1 MTAYV
6 QDSTFLTRRGA
17 VLLAIIGLH
26 VFVIWALASGL
37 ARRAMELVAPPI
49 TADIVED
56 IKKQDL
62 PPPPPPPELERPPVE
77 VPPPDVTIDV
87 PVETASTAIVDV
99 TDKPVARPPPTPRPS
114 TPGTPLGLGKGFPNS
129 DEFYPSGA
137 RRLGQEGVATVAV
150 CVGPDGKLSKE
161 PAVEKS
167 SGTASLD
174 EAALKLVR
182 AGSGRF
188 KAATAE
194 GKPIES
200 CGKLPI
206 RFTLK

>member
-1 MTAYV
+1 M
-6 QDSTFLTRRGA
+6 TRRGA
-17 VLLAIIGLH
+17 VLVGIIGLH

-62 PPPPPPPELERPPVE
+62 PPPPPPPELEHPPVE
-77 VPPPDVTIDV
+77 VPPPDVTIDM
-87 PVETASTAIVDV
+87 PVETTSTAIVDV
-99 TDKPVARPPPTPRPS
+99 TDKPVVRPPPMPRPS
-114 TPGTPLGLGKGFPNS
+114 VPGTPLGQGRGFPNS
-129 DEFYPSGA
+129 EDYYPSGA
-137 RRLGQEGVATVAV
+137 RRLGQEGISTVAV

-161 PAVEKS
+161 PSVEKS

-174 EAALKLVR
+174 EAALKLVH
-182 AGSGRF
+182 AASGHF
-188 KAATAE
+188 KPATQE
-194 GKPIES
+194 GKPIEA